1 MNDWLDLN
9 GDGHLDTGEQFV
21 GYQVYKDVT
30 SGSSFGPQHGRIDG
44 WTIFLIVVIG
54 YAVLNTIC
62 SWLY

>member
-1 MNDWLDLN
+1 MDMFDFN